1 MSRVKNLINI
11 LESTEKHEFDKI
23 VKTYLKEIYNYIRI
37 IITDGKDDT
46 GIDIKVF
53 DLNGQNVQYQLT
65 TQKSNTAQEKKQLE
79 YKIFDD
85 FKKAKDNND
94 NHGYSSNLFYFYSR
108 TLTNK
113 AIRDYKKI
121 ALQKFSINLE
131 IIDAKQIAEESEE
144 YLELQKAI
152 YDTSGL
158 SDFKVKDSQFTD
170 KNKNI
175 VYELI
180 SFGKPADLRLHI
192 VESFVLQLL
201 FEKTQL
207 GFDVIV
213 ELCMDKFNAKENKV
227 FYEKLL
233 ARLQTSKKIKL
244 DKELSVYQL
253 TTEEQNR
260 IDGLLKQTEL
270 DENYF
275 LTSITEILSKYN
287 QADKIVEYIDHL
299 KKIYSDNF
307 NSDIIDV
314 INNSSSSD
322 LTGIS
327 RDFINYISR
336 VLDADF
342 SPKKLALELFTFCD
356 ENKYIQKI
364 SAGKVFS
371 EQTNLSRLESYVN
384 TQKQIYID
392 TPLALHA
399 LCYYYRPKCSYDN
412 YFFRTTYSLIEFCR
426 KKEISLHIP
435 NYYLWEAQNH
445 VRDALNLIPFTFLPE
460 FHKLGKSRNVF
471 YNFYLFLKNECDDIQ
486 VSYESFLAEFGF
498 KQYDSYRVHNQIIEK
513 YLNDLGIYKYQIE
526 DEYDIEETKKLIQS
540 QLIADTKYKT
550 KFGLNNDSIMLDFL
564 ADDDIEV
571 HPLKPVFLTWDK
583 TIFKVQSKYFE
594 KYPTSQRWLLFTP
607 SKLIDHYS
615 LLNFS
620 IDSETVTR
628 EVIALLS
635 DEIIQNTH
643 SLLDSLIF
651 ILNPK
656 DEVGLEYTRRL
667 ATIRD
672 EEIYKVRDNQI
683 IPPDDI
689 EGEVVIDDV
698 FYKLT
703 THYRENE
710 NNINQF
716 KKVFTKKEYIEDVIN
731 LLIDT
736 VMDYY
741 ESKHFDEKA
750 IEKFDEIINR
760 MTIEEKKRITRG
772 HSQ

>member
-1 MSRVKNLINI
+1 MSRVKSLINI
-11 LESTEKHEFDKI
+11 LESTEKHEFDLI
-23 VKTYLKEIYNYIRI
+23 VKIYLKEIYNYTRI
-37 IITDGKDDT
+37 VITDGKDDT
-46 GIDIKVF
+46 GLDMKIF
-53 DLNGQNVQYQLT
+53 DLNGQSVQYQLT
-65 TQKSNTAQEKKQLE
+65 TQKSSTVQEKKQFE
-79 YKIFDD
+79 YKIIED
-85 FKKAKDNND
+85 FEKAKNNHD
-94 NHGYSSNLFYFYSR
+94 NHGYAANLFYFYSK

-113 AIRDYKKI
+113 AIRNYKKI
-121 ALQKFSINLE
+121 ALQQYGINLE
-131 IIDAKQIAEESEE
+131 LIDANQIAEESEE

-158 SDFKVKDSQFTD
+158 SDFKFKDSLFPD

-201 FEKTQL
+201 FEKGQL
-207 GFDVIV
+207 GFDNTVK
-213 ELCMDKFNAKENKV
+213 LCMEKFNAKENKV

-233 ARLQTSKKIKL
+233 ARLQTSKKIRY
-244 DKELSVYQL
+244 DRSLSLYQL
-253 TTEEQNR
+253 TDEEINR
-260 IDGLLKQTEL
+260 IKTLLKQSEL
-270 DENYF
+270 DENNF
-275 LTSITEILSKYN
+275 IASIHSILSKYN
-287 QADKIVEYIDHL
+287 QEENIEEYIIHL

-307 NSDIIDV
+307 NSDIVDV
-314 INNSSSSD
+314 INNSSSTD
-322 LTGIS
+322 LSGIS
-327 RDFINYISR
+327 RNFINYISR
-336 VLDADF
+336 VLDADY
-342 SPKKLALELFTFCD
+342 SSKKLVIELFTFCD

-371 EQTNLSRLESYVN
+371 EQTNLLRLESYVN
-384 TQKQIYID
+384 TQKRVYID
-392 TPLALHA
+392 TAIALHA
-399 LCYYYRPKCSYDN
+399 LCYYYRPKCHYDN
-412 YFFRTTYSLIEFCR
+412 YFFRSTYSLIEFCR
-426 KKEISLHIP
+426 KNEIPLNIP
-435 NYYLWEAQNH
+435 NYYIWEAQNH
-445 VRDALNLIPFTFLPE
+445 VRDALDLIPFTYLPE
-460 FHKLGKSRNVF
+460 FQKLGKSRNVI
-471 YNFYLFLKNECDDIQ
+471 YNFYLFLHNECEEDNI
-486 VSYESFLAEFGF
+486 SYESFLAKFGF
-498 KQYDSYRVHNQIIEK
+498 KQQDSYRTHNKIIET
-513 YLNDLGIYKYQIE
+513 YLKDLGIYKYEIQ
-526 DEYDIEETKKLIQS
+526 DKYNIEETKNLIQS

-564 ADDDIEV
+564 ADDDIKV

-620 IDSETVTR
+620 IDSETVTK

-667 ATIRD
+667 AKIRD

-683 IPPDDI
+683 IPPDYI

-710 NNINQF
+710 KNIEQF
-716 KKVFTKKEYIEDVIN
+716 KKVFTKKEYVEDVIKII
-731 LLIDT
+731 LET
-736 VMDYY
+736 VCNYY
-741 ESKHFDEKA
+741 DKNHFDEEA
-750 IEKFDEIINR
+750 ISKFDEIISK
-760 MTIEEKKRITRG
+760 MVEEEKQRITSI
-772 HSQ
+772 HK